1 MYTTQKRLQRIL
13 RTKGVQGLAT
23 PCFHYFNRN
32 KRHFFGGLVVMCIF
46 ALVIPS
52 TIITTS
58 KKFSEVL
65 TNEELKDYKEFHDM
79 IESGQGLAEESS
91 TPYGSCSIHS
101 PSHPKSRMNPSLVA
115 TFPGSSSDLMR
126 LLVETTTGVWTSARI
141 FRDDVVAIKT
151 HYPYYDNHIDI
162 DSLEESLRGASPK
175 ALLVMRD
182 PMHTLKVFHSFVQMT
197 SNDDEKYSWED
208 WREAHF
214 DGQLKHWDDFMRYWL
229 SSKNLDPAS
238 RHVVIHERLID
249 EKEGAAEVR
258 EFVEFI
264 TSVTKLPNKVPWDDL
279 PCLWSRVVTF
289 QVQAEPKIKRR
300 RLRELVT
307 DTDEDIP
314 VDPEDIP
321 YTYVQLDKIAGKL
334 TQLIDEFDV
343 DEKVLHSL
351 LSYRIAALENMQRLL
366 GEDPVLVSNS
376 HGTCMVTTPK
386 YEVMTPMFQVSYPG
400 SGSEMLRDLIEA
412 MTGVKTA
419 ETKRRN
425 DVVAI
430 KTMYPDRKFDIHP
443 SLLNRDMKKMI
454 LLLRCPLHAIA
465 SKFNHIYWRK
475 NDLEPHS
482 VQPPLELWES
492 WRDKNYETELKGW
505 VDHLKYWINNI
516 KGSNQIIISYES
528 LTNEATGPQDAL
540 RLSMFIRTIFNE
552 GVINPAPAFTI
563 SCLWF
568 RAVRIFDQAH
578 SDKSQDSS
586 NHPLFTTLQ
595 LETTATELTN
605 MLLKFNS
612 ERTLTPILQKYWEHT
627 VNQIK

>member
-1 MYTTQKRLQRIL
+1 MSQYFPRYSTFHIFKISRCFSLRALSSSGKIL
-13 RTKGVQGLAT
+13 KSIS
-23 PCFHYFNRN
+23 FF
-32 KRHFFGGLVVMCIF
+32 HFFLAGLGVPPSAFLVVPSILSLF
-46 ALVIPS
+46 GSAFFYFIAYLVSFSS
-52 TIITTS
+52 TIS
-58 KKFSEVL
+58 SRLRSLCQE
-65 TNEELKDYKEFHDM
+65 M
-79 IESGQGLAEESS
+79 I
-91 TPYGSCSIHS
+91 
-101 PSHPKSRMNPSLVA
+101 
-115 TFPGSSSDLMR
+115 D
-126 LLVETTTGVWTSARI
+126 RI
-141 FRDDVVAIKT
+141 RQRAV
-151 HYPYYDNHIDI
+151 
-162 DSLEESLRGASPK
+162 
-175 ALLVMRD
+175 
-182 PMHTLKVFHSFVQMT
+182 
-197 SNDDEKYSWED
+197 
-208 WREAHF
+208 
-214 DGQLKHWDDFMRYWL
+214 
-229 SSKNLDPAS
+229 
-238 RHVVIHERLID
+238 
-249 EKEGAAEVR
+249 
-258 EFVEFI
+258 
-264 TSVTKLPNKVPWDDL
+264 SVTVFFLWNSDRNLFYQFRSFFLFLLFGCSSLFSLGQVL
-279 PCLWSRVVTF
+279 YFFFFSSGICFWSRVVTF
-289 QVQAEPKIKRR
+289 QVQAEPKIRRR

-412 MTGVKTA
+412 MTGVKTT

-454 LLLRCPLHAIA
+454 MLLRCPLHAIA

-540 RLSMFIRTIFNE
+540 RLSMFIRSIFNE

-595 LETTATELTN
+595 LEATATELTN